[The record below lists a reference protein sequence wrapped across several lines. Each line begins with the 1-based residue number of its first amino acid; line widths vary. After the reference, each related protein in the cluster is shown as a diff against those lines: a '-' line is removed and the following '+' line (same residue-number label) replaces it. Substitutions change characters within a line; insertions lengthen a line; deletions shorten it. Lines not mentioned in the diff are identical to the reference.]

1 MKRRIYGLETE
12 FGLLFTSSGRAN
24 LPPESALLYLFEN
37 LFSRQSRTNIFLK
50 NGARLYQ
57 DTGCHPEYATPE
69 CDDVLEL
76 VIHDKAGERILE
88 SLIESA
94 EKRLMREGVKGRIY
108 IFKNNTD
115 SVGNTYGCH
124 ENFLIRRHIDFQ
136 KIAEQLIPFLVTRQI
151 YSGSGKVLKTSVGY
165 HYFISQ
171 RAQHVYQKVSGATT
185 SSRSIINTRDEPHA
199 DRERYRRLHVIVGD
213 SNMSE
218 YSTYLKVGLTA
229 LVLGVLEGGGSFG
242 LELEDPVRAIRQIS
256 RDPTCRVR
264 VSLMDGRRMS
274 GIEIQREYLELVNG
288 YYSGVR
294 RDKVV
299 EDLIGRWGYVLDQL
313 SEDPMG
319 LSREVDWVIKKRIIE
334 NYMMRRGVDWDDER
348 VLIMDLQYH
357 NISRT
362 KGLYYLAEAKGL
374 VKREFG
380 EVDVQNAIENPPQT
394 TRAKIR
400 GDFVRE
406 ANKLKKSYSVDWGY
420 LKLNGHFQKTVIC
433 KDPFRSNDPR
443 VERMISSS

>member
-1 MKRRIYGLETE
+1 
-12 FGLLFTSSGRAN
+12 

-264 VSLMDGRRMS
+264 VSLMDGRRLS

-294 RDKVV
+294 RDEVV
-299 EDLIGRWGYVLDQL
+299 DDLIGRWGYVLDQL
-313 SEDPMG
+313 AEDPMG
-319 LSREVDWVIKKRIIE
+319 LSREVDWVIKKRILE
-334 NYMMRRGVDWDDER
+334 NYMGRRGVDWDDER
-348 VLIMDLQYH
+348 VLVMDLQYH
-357 NISRT
+357 NISRM
-362 KGLYYLAEAKGL
+362 KGLYYLAETKGL
-374 VKREFG
+374 VKREF
-380 EVDVQNAIENPPQT
+380 EEADVQNALENPPQT

>member
-12 FGLLFTSSGRAN
+12 YGLLFSSSGRTN

-69 CDDVLEL
+69 CDDIMNL
-76 VIHDKAGERILE
+76 VVHDKAGERILE

-94 EKRLMREGVKGRIY
+94 ENRLLREGVQGRIY

-124 ENFLIRRHIDFQ
+124 ENYLVRRHVDFQ
-136 KIAEQLIPFLVTRQI
+136 KVAEELIPFLVTRQI
-151 YSGSGKVLKTSVGY
+151 YSGSGKILKTSVGY

-171 RAQHVYQKVSGATT
+171 RAQHVYQKISGATT

-229 LVLGVLEGGGSFG
+229 LVLGVLEGGGSFAM
-242 LELEDPVRAIRQIS
+242 ELEDPVRAIRQIS
-256 RDPTCRVR
+256 RDPGCTAQIG
-264 VSLMDGRRMS
+264 LMDGRRMS
-274 GIEIQREYLELVNG
+274 AVEIQREYLELVDG
-288 YYSGVR
+288 YYNGSR
-294 RDKVV
+294 RDGIVD
-299 EDLIGRWGYVLDQL
+299 DLIDRWRYVLNQL
-313 SEDPMG
+313 DDDPMG
-319 LSREVDWVIKKRIIE
+319 LSREVDWVIKKRLME
-334 NYMMRRGVDWDDER
+334 SYMTRKGVGWDDER

-357 NISRT
+357 NISRQM
-362 KGLYYLAEAKGL
+362 GLYYLADRKGL
-374 VKREFG
+374 VEKEFG
-380 EVDVQNAIENPPQT
+380 ESEIEDAIENPPQT

-400 GDFVRE
+400 GDFVRK
-406 ANKLKKSYSVDWGY
+406 ANRLKKSYSVDWGY
-420 LKLNGHFQKTVIC
+420 MKLNGHFQKTVIC

>member
-1 MKRRIYGLETE
+1 LKKRIYGLETE
-12 FGLLFTSSGRAN
+12 YGLLFSSSGRTN

-69 CDDVLEL
+69 CSNILES
-76 VIHDKAGERILE
+76 VIYDKAGERILE

-94 EKRLMREGVKGRIY
+94 EKKLGREGVKGKIF

-124 ENFLIRRHIDFQ
+124 ENYLITRHADFQ
-136 KIAEQLIPFLVTRQI
+136 KIAEEMIPFFVTRQI
-151 YSGSGKVLKTSVGY
+151 YSGAGKILKTSVG
-165 HYFISQ
+165 HNYFISQ
-171 RAQHVYQKVSGATT
+171 RSQHIYQKVSGATT
-185 SSRSIINTRDEPHA
+185 SSRSVINTRDEPHA

-229 LVLGVLEGGGSFG
+229 LVLELLENGGSFG
-242 LELEDPVRAIRQIS
+242 IELDDPVRAIRQIS
-256 RDPTCRVR
+256 RDPTCRAKVDL
-264 VSLMDGRRMS
+264 VDGRS
-274 GIEIQREYLELVNG
+274 LTAIEIQKEYLELVDHFFDG
-288 YYSGVR
+288 SR
-294 RDKVV
+294 RDDEV
-299 EDLIGRWGYVLDQL
+299 EDLIGRWKYVLDVL
-313 SEDPMG
+313 KEDPMG
-319 LSREVDWVIKKRIIE
+319 LSREVDWVIKKVMLE
-334 NYMMRRGVDWDDER
+334 NYMQRKGVDWDDGK
-348 VLIMDLQYH
+348 VSVMDLQYH
-357 NISRT
+357 DINRE
-362 KGLYYLAEAKGL
+362 KGLYYLAENKGL
-374 VKREFG
+374 VSREIS
-380 EVDVQNAIENPPQT
+380 EEDIEKAIDIPPQD

-406 ANKLKKSYSVDWGY
+406 ANRLKKSYSVDWGY

-433 KDPFRSNDPR
+433 KDPFRSHDSR

>member
-12 FGLLFTSSGRAN
+12 YGLLFSSSGRTN

-69 CDDVLEL
+69 CSDILEA
-76 VIHDKAGERILE
+76 VIYDKAGERILE

-94 EKRLMREGVKGRIY
+94 ERKLLREGVKGKIF

-124 ENFLIRRHIDFQ
+124 ENYLITRNADFQ
-136 KIAEQLIPFLVTRQI
+136 KIAEEMIPFLVTRQV
-151 YSGSGKVLKTSVGY
+151 YSGSGKILKTSAGY
-165 HYFISQ
+165 SYFISQ
-171 RAQHVYQKVSGATT
+171 RAQHIYQKVSGATT
-185 SSRSIINTRDEPHA
+185 SSRSVINTRDEPHA

-218 YSTYLKVGLTA
+218 YATYLKVGLTA
-229 LVLGVLEGGGSFG
+229 MVLELLENGGSFRI
-242 LELEDPVRAIRQIS
+242 ELDDPVRAIRQIS
-256 RDPTCRVR
+256 RDPSCRAR
-264 VSLMDGRRMS
+264 VNLVDGRCLTA
-274 GIEIQREYLELVNG
+274 IEIQREYLELVDR
-288 YYSGVR
+288 YFSGDR
-294 RDKVV
+294 RDDVV
-299 EDLIGRWGYVLDQL
+299 DDLMSRWNYVLDVL
-313 SEDPMG
+313 NEDPMD
-319 LSREVDWVIKKRIIE
+319 LAREVDWVTKKRMLE
-334 NYMMRRGVDWDDER
+334 EYMQRRGVDWSNDK
-348 VLIMDLQYH
+348 VSVMDLQYH
-357 NISRT
+357 DISRN
-362 KGLYYLAEAKGL
+362 KGLYYLAEKRGL
-374 VKREFG
+374 VRREIG
-380 EVDVQNAIENPPQT
+380 EEEVENAIEIPPQN

-406 ANKLKKSYSVDWGY
+406 ANRLKKSYSVDWGY

-433 KDPFRSNDPR
+433 KDPFRSYDSR
-443 VERMISSS
+443 VERMLSSS